1 MSTRCQIAFYEKDE
15 KNLNN
20 FETLIYKHHDGY
32 PENMIPLLLP
42 FLQKFNKE
50 RGLSDIEY
58 ASARLLQ
65 YMCNESDKS
74 NEEFRKIYKMING
87 ADFLG
92 YGICKDFH
100 GDIEYLY
107 AIYPDSLIVYDI
119 NFTADEDDINNK
131 NHILE
136 NINIY

>member
-74 NEEFRKIYKMING
+74 NEEFRKMYKMING